1 MTKLSEMG
9 GSVKKKKTKGSYTWL
24 YLLYFL
30 AAGAAVLAI
39 CSRSSFLYPFNNWD
53 DANSYFTVGKS
64 MMQGQVPYRDVFDQ
78 KGMYLYFFY
87 GLCSLISPRTFAGV
101 YGMEILLAAVD
112 LWCMWRI
119 LRLYLPEK
127 LSLILTSPILALLFS
142 SRSFYW
148 GGSAEEICLP
158 FLFIALWLSIRYF
171 KERYPQPMSYRDIV
185 IAGLCC
191 GVVANIKFTLL
202 GFYFAWM
209 MMVAFATLMGKHA
222 KRFIPSCLVFLGAM
236 AVPFLPWAVYFGM
249 HHALA
254 DWYDGYV
261 YTNVFL
267 YSTFGAGNKGE
278 SVLVHSKG
286 LVLILY
292 WLIRTDLQYFIL
304 IIPGLLWALLHRKQS
319 IMERLN
325 PVVLFGFTFLG
336 IYIGG
341 VELPYYSMPLTIFA
355 VFGGV
360 VIGKLFCGLCRK
372 SAETKKKEIKSA
384 GKQSKDVAET
394 EEKGKA
400 EEKKSIRIKTT
411 GLFVAAVVLAVVAA
425 VGISYGLTMN
435 RYYLS
440 YTKDDLFQYQFA
452 GTIEESGIE
461 NPTMLNYNC
470 LDAGLYTV
478 AGVYPDCRWF
488 QTQTLPT
495 DMVYEAQYGYMR
507 EGRTD
512 FVLVRDEYPSFLT
525 DTYELVDERKQ
536 VMGETEH
543 TYYLF
548 QRKVTD

>member
-1 MTKLSEMG
+1 MH
-9 GSVKKKKTKGSYTWL
+9 
-24 YLLYFL
+24 
-30 AAGAAVLAI
+30 
-39 CSRSSFLYPFNNWD
+39 
-53 DANSYFTVGKS
+53 
-64 MMQGQVPYRDVFDQ
+64 GQVPYRDVFDQ

-101 YGMEILLAAVD
+101 YGMEILFAAVD

-119 LRLYLPEK
+119 MGLYLPEK
-127 LSLILTSPILALLFS
+127 LSLILTAPILALLFS

-171 KERYPQPMSYRDIV
+171 QERYPEPMSYRDIV

-209 MMVAFATLMGKHA
+209 MMVAFGTLTGKHA
-222 KRFIPSCLVFLGAM
+222 KRFLPSCLVFLGAM
-236 AVPFLPWAVYFGM
+236 AAPFLPWVVYFGV

-278 SVLVHSKG
+278 SILQHIKG

-304 IIPGLLWALLHRKQS
+304 IIPGLLWSLLHRGQS
-319 IMERLN
+319 IMARLN
-325 PVVLFGFTFLG
+325 PIVLFGFTFLG

-341 VELPYYSMPLTIFA
+341 VELPYYSMPLTVFA

-360 VIGKLFCGLCRK
+360 VIGKLSGGLCRR
-372 SAETKKKEIKSA
+372 AIVKKA
-384 GKQSKDVAET
+384 G
-394 EEKGKA
+394 G
-400 EEKKSIRIKTT
+400 
-411 GLFVAAVVLAVVAA
+411 VLAVIVAIVVA
-425 VGISYGLTMN
+425 MGISYGLTMN

-440 YTKDDLFQYQFA
+440 YTRDDLFQYQFA
-452 GTIEESGIE
+452 KTIEASGIE

-478 AGVYPDCRWF
+478 AGIYPDCRWF

-507 EGRTD
+507 DGRTD
-512 FVLVRDEYPSFLT
+512 FVLARDEYPSFLT
-525 DTYELVDERKQ
+525 DTYEQVDEMTQ

-548 QRKVTD
+548 QRKTSENK

>member
-1 MTKLSEMG
+1 MVITMIGKASDFE
-9 GSVKKKKTKGSYTWL
+9 KKGSRRWL
-24 YLLYFL
+24 YILYFL
-30 AAGAAVLAI
+30 AAGAAVLAL

-87 GLCSLISPRTFAGV
+87 GLCSLVSPRTFAGV
-101 YGMEILLAAVD
+101 YGMEILFAAVD
-112 LWCMWRI
+112 LWCMQRI
-119 LRLYLPEK
+119 MRLYMPEK
-127 LSLILTSPILALLFS
+127 LSLILAPPILALLFS

-158 FLFIALWLSIRYF
+158 FLFIALWLTLRYF
-171 KERYPQPMSYRDIV
+171 KESYPAPMSYRDIL

-209 MMVAFATLMGKHA
+209 MMVAFATLTGKHA
-222 KRFIPSCLVFLGAM
+222 KRFFPSCLTFLAAM
-236 AVPFLPWAVYFGM
+236 VVPFLPWVVYFGV

-278 SVLVHSKG
+278 SILQHIKG
-286 LVLILY
+286 LILILY

-304 IIPGLLWALLHRKQS
+304 IIPGLLWALFHRGKS
-319 IMERLN
+319 IMERLD

-355 VFGGV
+355 VLGGV
-360 VIGKLFCGLCRK
+360 VIGKILDGVYRRWTGGK
-372 SAETKKKEIKSA
+372 EKETVAGNITEIVGKEAKGQREKKSA
-384 GKQSKDVAET
+384 GKAAGLLCVVA
-394 EEKGKA
+394 GA
-400 EEKKSIRIKTT
+400 LSI
-411 GLFVAAVVLAVVAA
+411 VLAMGV
-425 VGISYGLTMN
+425 SYGLTMN

-440 YTKDDLFQYQFA
+440 YSKDDLFQYRFA
-452 GTIEESGIE
+452 KTIWASGIE

-478 AGVYPDCRWF
+478 AGIYPDCRWF

-525 DTYELVDERKQ
+525 DIYDLVDEMTQ

-548 QRKVTD
+548 QKR

>member
-1 MTKLSEMG
+1 MNKKA
-9 GSVKKKKTKGSYTWL
+9 VKSSRMWL
-24 YLLYFL
+24 YLLYFIV
-30 AAGAAVLAI
+30 AGAAVLAI
-39 CSRSSFLYPFNNWD
+39 CSRSSFLYPFNDWD

-87 GLCSLISPRTFAGV
+87 GLCSLISPRNFAGV
-101 YGMEILLAAVD
+101 YGMEILFAAVD

-119 LRLYLPEK
+119 MSLYLPRK
-127 LSLILTSPILALLFS
+127 LSLILTPPILALLFS

-158 FLFIALWLSIRYF
+158 FLFIALWLTVRYF
-171 KERYPQPMSYRDIV
+171 KESYPDPMRYRDIV

-209 MMVAFATLMGKHA
+209 MMVAFATLTGKHA
-222 KRFIPSCLVFLGAM
+222 KRFFPSCLVFLGAM
-236 AVPFLPWAVYFGM
+236 AVPFLPWVVYFGIR
-249 HHALA
+249 HALA

-267 YSTFGAGNKGE
+267 YSSFGAGDKGE
-278 SVLVHSKG
+278 SLLQRIKG

-304 IIPGLLWALLHRKQS
+304 IIPGLLWTLLHRGKS
-319 IMERLN
+319 FMERVN
-325 PVVLFGFTFLG
+325 PAVLFGFTFLG

-341 VELPYYSMPLTIFA
+341 VELPYYSMPLTVFA
-355 VFGGV
+355 VFGGIV
-360 VIGKLFCGLCRK
+360 
-372 SAETKKKEIKSA
+372 A
-384 GKQSKDVAET
+384 GKILDGLYGWITGKSENRKNKKNK
-394 EEKGKA
+394 EKTASGKSLLMVIA
-400 EEKKSIRIKTT
+400 
-411 GLFVAAVVLAVVAA
+411 GVLTIILAM
-425 VGISYGLTMN
+425 GISYRLTMN

-440 YTKDDLFQYQFA
+440 YTREDLFQYRFA
-452 GTIEESGIE
+452 KTIEASGIE

-495 DMVYEAQYGYMR
+495 VEVYEAQYGYMR

-512 FVLVRDEYPSFLT
+512 FVLARDEYPSFLT
-525 DTYELVDERKQ
+525 DTYEMVDEMTQ
-536 VMGETEH
+536 MVGETEH

-548 QRKVTD
+548 QKIK

>member
-1 MTKLSEMG
+1 MRIGMNKKEVLSNRIWQ
-9 GSVKKKKTKGSYTWL
+9 SIP

-30 AAGAAVLAI
+30 AAGTAVLAI

-87 GLCSLISPRTFAGV
+87 GLCSLFSQRTFAGV
-101 YGMEILLAAVD
+101 YGMEILFAAVD
-112 LWCMWRI
+112 LWSMWQI
-119 LRLYLPEK
+119 MRLYLPEK
-127 LSLILTSPILALLFS
+127 LSLILTTPILALLFS

-158 FLFIALWLSIRYF
+158 FLFIALWLTIRYF
-171 KERYPQPMSYRDIV
+171 KEQYPLPMSYRDIV

-209 MMVAFATLMGKHA
+209 MMVAFGTLTGKHA
-222 KRFIPSCLVFLGAM
+222 KRFFPSCLVFLCAM
-236 AVPFLPWAVYFGM
+236 AIPFLPWVIYFGI

-278 SVLVHSKG
+278 SIPEHIKG

-360 VIGKLFCGLCRK
+360 VVGKLLCGLCRK
-372 SAETKKKEIKSA
+372 GAKRKKREI
-384 GKQSKDVAET
+384 
-394 EEKGKA
+394 
-400 EEKKSIRIKTT
+400 RTT
-411 GLFVAAVVLAVVAA
+411 WLFVAGGMLAVIVAMI
-425 VGISYGLTMN
+425 ISYGLTMN

-452 GTIEESGIE
+452 KTIEESEIE

-512 FVLVRDEYPSFLT
+512 FVLARDEYPSFLT
-525 DTYELVDERKQ
+525 DTYDLADEMIQ

-548 QRKVTD
+548 QRKETD